1 MQVCDKRD
9 ERPALLLRCGLAVD
23 SGFLSSKQL
32 LAMATKREVA
42 RAFLALRLL
51 PCVHLKPFP
60 HRAVFTPH
68 DIPLVRYTA
77 WCQRKPT
84 HTRIDHPCQN
94 AESPPTFMS
103 VLASPD
109 TIIEY
114 DTVPWLSA
122 PHRLELHRIK
132 SKHTID
138 WPTDDIID
146 FGPKDPRT
154 GTFKRGPNPCWP
166 TRPYFATPKRPHVS
180 TIDLSVSP
188 WHAPDGADVDTS
200 RAASDRGGW

>member
-23 SGFLSSKQL
+23 SGLLSSKQL

-42 RAFLALRLL
+42 RAFLALRML
-51 PCVHLKPFP
+51 PCVHLQPPP

-94 AESPPTFMS
+94 PLP
-103 VLASPD
+103 
-109 TIIEY
+109 
-114 DTVPWLSA
+114 SA
-122 PHRLELHRIK
+122 
-132 SKHTID
+132 
-138 WPTDDIID
+138 
-146 FGPKDPRT
+146 
-154 GTFKRGPNPCWP
+154 
-166 TRPYFATPKRPHVS
+166 
-180 TIDLSVSP
+180 
-188 WHAPDGADVDTS
+188 APDPLAGHQELLQYYVQVETILCGLQMNPMS
-200 RAASDRGGW
+200 CIERTLLQTMLKKSQYKQC